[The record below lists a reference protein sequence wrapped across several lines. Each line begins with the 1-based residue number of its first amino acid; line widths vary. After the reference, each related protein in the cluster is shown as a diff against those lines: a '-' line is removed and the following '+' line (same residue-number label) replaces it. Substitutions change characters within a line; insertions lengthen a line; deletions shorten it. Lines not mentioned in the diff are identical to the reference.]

1 MIHIVQVDFICCQ
14 RCSGAFRGWAI
25 REGACTHLAKQ
36 LGVEIC
42 SVDARNILENGY
54 LGDEKGEKKGRD
66 VDRADW

>member
-1 MIHIVQVDFICCQ
+1 MEYSWLIDRVPV
-14 RCSGAFRGWAI
+14 R